1 MSEETTTFENTTQGW
16 VGAIKVRRNGDR
28 DAVPVGPGERIELDA
43 EEQLLTANAPRLPED
58 NPFIDRPFKDYDQ
71 AGDVIAE
78 GVRPQLRE
86 CEPDQRHTP
95 AGGREVVSALV
106 VPETS

>member
-43 EEQLLTANAPRLPED
+43 EEQLLTANAPRLPEH
-58 NPFIDRPFKDYDQ
+58 NPFVDQPFKDYDQ
-71 AGDVIAE
+71 AGDLIAE
-78 GVRPQLRE
+78 GVLAASDRQRAAPARAQPVRRPALQGLR
-86 CEPDQRHTP
+86 P
-95 AGGREVVSALV
+95 GR
-106 VPETS
+106 